1 MNNLPPPP
9 RPEFQ
14 NGPGRTATPPVGFG
28 PASSPLAQMRPQPTS
43 RAATPGGPPSAT
55 SPPPSEPL
63 SGGRSPFAGQPAP
76 GQLSPGP
83 MLSQGVRPGYRPPT
97 GQPPMSGRVTS
108 PLARSAA
115 SMMPPSVAN
124 GPAGGHA
131 IPARPMAP
139 PAQQQPQYQQPPP
152 PPPPPQQQQ
161 QQLYQQQQAYQQQPP
176 YQSQQPQPQPQ
187 PQVYQQ
193 QQAYPPQPQFQPQ
206 PQYPPAHGLPPQ
218 GFSQPG
224 PYPGTVPAGEAVSP
238 VRSPPP
244 PMMQG
249 GSVMPAA
256 SSRRRIYPEQSM
268 EALSSQQQQQAPQY
282 GHSGLPPLPGSGQPA
297 ADPNAGQGAFFVPG
311 AAQPPI
317 ISPSAAQGLSPQ
329 GYPPLLAT
337 QTSAP
342 MAPQMADL
350 SQQFSQMG
358 VGTNTTEYQTILLG
372 GKPQLSML
380 DEAPPAIK
388 LPPNA
393 TCVPS
398 PFAIC
403 PANHKRSTLN
413 AIPRTDKLLKKT
425 KLPFGLVITPFKTQ
439 EQGEESIPVVSEI
452 VRCRRCR
459 TYVNP
464 FVQFVEGG
472 RRWKCNLCGLSNDVP
487 LIFDY
492 DSTTQ
497 TNRNRWVRPDLNYS
511 VVEFIA
517 PLEYMVR
524 PPMPPVYVFII
535 DVSYAS
541 VQLGAPGVIGQTIL
555 SALDRIPNADNRTK
569 VAFIAVDSSLHY
581 FQVRPNGA
589 EPQQLVV
596 SDLDDI
602 FLPSPTDL
610 LLNLYECR
618 QGIECLL
625 SRLESMFKNN
635 HSVGNALCPAIL
647 AAQKL
652 LGTLGGKVIV
662 MQASPPTIGEGKV
675 EPRTEGKD
683 LGTSRESDL
692 LRPQNMWYKTMAAE
706 CSRTQIAFDTVF
718 IGQQPMDIPTVSC
731 LARYTGGSVF
741 YYPSFMA
748 TRKPEVERFSQE
760 LSNHLSAC
768 VALESVLRVRA
779 SKGLRMASYYGNF
792 FLRSLDLL
800 ALPNGLPNHSYAVD
814 IEIEDTL
821 TSPVVYFQT
830 ALLHTTAYGERRIR
844 VATLALPTTDNIHTV
859 FHHADQ
865 VAIAS
870 LLSRKAVDRAL
881 VAKLEDA
888 REALQHK
895 TLEIIGAFKTECTQS
910 SSGATTQLQ
919 IPRSLQLL
927 PFLTLSSLKHTSLRG
942 GSNVPTALRMSAINS
957 ILTLPAEQGVQPYTV
972 PRLYALHDLPPQA
985 GYPDE
990 QTGIVVLPPRLGLS
1004 AESLLPFGAY
1014 LLHDGSD
1021 TFLWFGRDVSPALCQ
1036 ALLNVQDVRAIP
1048 SGVVTFPDLS
1058 NGAGADGPV
1067 AGFELNFQVNNILR
1081 RLNDLCHN
1089 LWKPVTYVCKEEGEP
1104 VLRMWM
1110 SQRLT
1115 EDMDTSAPSY
1125 QQFLNQ
1131 IRDKVNRGNF

>member
-1 MNNLPPPP
+1 M
-9 RPEFQ
+9 
-14 NGPGRTATPPVGFG
+14 
-28 PASSPLAQMRPQPTS
+28 
-43 RAATPGGPPSAT
+43 
-55 SPPPSEPL
+55 
-63 SGGRSPFAGQPAP
+63 
-76 GQLSPGP
+76 
-83 MLSQGVRPGYRPPT
+83 
-97 GQPPMSGRVTS
+97 
-108 PLARSAA
+108 
-115 SMMPPSVAN
+115 
-124 GPAGGHA
+124 
-131 IPARPMAP
+131 
-139 PAQQQPQYQQPPP
+139 
-152 PPPPPQQQQ
+152 
-161 QQLYQQQQAYQQQPP
+161 
-176 YQSQQPQPQPQ
+176 
-187 PQVYQQ
+187 
-193 QQAYPPQPQFQPQ
+193 
-206 PQYPPAHGLPPQ
+206 
-218 GFSQPG
+218 
-224 PYPGTVPAGEAVSP
+224 SP

-244 PMMQG
+244 PMSQG
-249 GSVMPAA
+249 GTMMPAT
-256 SSRRRIYPEQSM
+256 SSRRRLYPEQSM
-268 EALSSQQQQQAPQY
+268 EAYSSQQQQAPQH
-282 GHSGLPPLPGSGQPA
+282 GHGGLPPLPGSGQPA
-297 ADPNAGQGAFFVPG
+297 VDPNSGQGAFFVPG

-329 GYPPLLAT
+329 GYPGAQGMQQPQGYPPPLAT
-337 QTSAP
+337 QAPVP
-342 MAPQMADL
+342 MAPQMTDL
-350 SQQFSQMG
+350 SQQFAQMG
-358 VGTNTTEYQTILLG
+358 VGANTTEYQTALLG
-372 GKPQLSML
+372 GKPQLSAL

-388 LPPNA
+388 LPPSA
-393 TCVPS
+393 ACVPS
-398 PFAIC
+398 PFVIC

-439 EQGEESIPVVSEI
+439 EQGEEPIPVVSEI

-492 DSTTQ
+492 DSATQ

-511 VVEFIA
+511 VVEFVA

-555 SALDRIPNADNRTK
+555 SALDRIPNVDNRTK

-581 FQVRPNGA
+581 FQVRPNGT

-596 SDLDDI
+596 SDLDGI

-625 SRLESMFKNN
+625 SRLDSMFKTN
-635 HSVGNALCPAIL
+635 HSVGNALCPAIQ
-647 AAQKL
+647 AAQKM

-675 EPRTEGKD
+675 EPRAEGKD

-692 LRPQNMWYKTMAAE
+692 LRPQNMWYKTVAAE

-731 LARYTGGSVF
+731 LARHTGGSVF

-760 LSNHLSAC
+760 FSNHLSAR

-895 TLEIIGAFKTECTQS
+895 ALEIIGAFKTECTQS

-942 GSNVPTALRMSAINS
+942 GNNVPTALRMSAINS

-972 PRLYALHDLPPQA
+972 ARLYSLHDLPPQA

-990 QTGIVVLPPRLGLS
+990 QTGITVLPPRLGLS

-1036 ALLNVQDVRAIP
+1036 ALLNVQDVRTIP
-1048 SGVVTFPDLS
+1048 SGVITFPDLS
-1058 NGAGADGPV
+1058 NGADADGPV

>member
-1 MNNLPPPP
+1 M
-9 RPEFQ
+9 
-14 NGPGRTATPPVGFG
+14 
-28 PASSPLAQMRPQPTS
+28 PQ
-43 RAATPGGPPSAT
+43 
-55 SPPPSEPL
+55 
-63 SGGRSPFAGQPAP
+63 AG
-76 GQLSPGP
+76 S
-83 MLSQGVRPGYRPPT
+83 
-97 GQPPMSGRVTS
+97 
-108 PLARSAA
+108 
-115 SMMPPSVAN
+115 
-124 GPAGGHA
+124 
-131 IPARPMAP
+131 
-139 PAQQQPQYQQPPP
+139 
-152 PPPPPQQQQ
+152 
-161 QQLYQQQQAYQQQPP
+161 
-176 YQSQQPQPQPQ
+176 
-187 PQVYQQ
+187 
-193 QQAYPPQPQFQPQ
+193 
-206 PQYPPAHGLPPQ
+206 
-218 GFSQPG
+218 
-224 PYPGTVPAGEAVSP
+224 TV
-238 VRSPPP
+238 
-244 PMMQG
+244 
-249 GSVMPAA
+249 PAA
-256 SSRRRIYPEQSM
+256 SSRRRLYPEQAM
-268 EALSSQQQQQAPQY
+268 ETFDSQQQQALQY
-282 GHSGLPPLPGSGQPA
+282 GHGGFPPLPESGQPGMPQA
-297 ADPNAGQGAFFVPG
+297 LADPNASQSAFFVPG

-317 ISPSAAQGLSPQ
+317 VSALAAQGLLPQ
-329 GYPPLLAT
+329 GYPGVQGMQPHGYPPLLDT
-337 QTSAP
+337 QAPAP
-342 MAPQMADL
+342 MMPQMADI

-358 VGTNTTEYQTILLG
+358 VGPNAAEYQTVMLG
-372 GKPQLSML
+372 GKPQLSAL

-388 LPPNA
+388 LPPSS

-398 PFAIC
+398 PYAIC
-403 PANHKRSTLN
+403 PPNHQRSTLN

-425 KLPFGLVITPFKTQ
+425 KLPFGLVITPFKIQ
-439 EQGEESIPVVSEI
+439 EQGEEPIPVVPEI

-492 DSTTQ
+492 DSATQ
-497 TNRNRWVRPDLNYS
+497 TNKNRWQRPDLNYS
-511 VVEFIA
+511 VVEFVA

-555 SALDRIPNADNRTK
+555 SALDRIPNIDNRTK

-581 FQVRPNGA
+581 FQVRPNST

-625 SRLESMFKNN
+625 SRFESMFKTN

-652 LGTLGGKVIV
+652 LGTLGGKVVI

-692 LRPQNMWYKTMAAE
+692 LRPQNTWYKTVAAD
-706 CSRTQIAFDTVF
+706 CSRTQIAFDAVF

-748 TRKPEVERFSQE
+748 TRKPEVDRFSQE
-760 LSNHLSAC
+760 LSTHLSAR

-821 TSPVVYFQT
+821 TAPVVYFQT

-927 PFLTLSSLKHTSLRG
+927 PFLTLASLKHTSLRG
-942 GSNVPTALRMSAINS
+942 GNNVPSALRMSAINS

-972 PRLYALHDLPPQA
+972 ARLYSLHDLPPQA

-990 QTGIVVLPPRLGLS
+990 QTGITVLPPRLGLS

-1036 ALLNVQDVRAIP
+1036 ALLNVQDVRTIP
-1048 SGVVTFPDLS
+1048 SGVITFPDLS
-1058 NGAGADGPV
+1058 NGAIADGPV

-1110 SQRLT
+1110 SQRLA

-1125 QQFLNQ
+1125 QQFLSQ